1 MTSSSMYIVVYDSIV
16 VVVEMYWLPALL
28 FQIGF

>member
-1 MTSSSMYIVVYDSIV
+1 MTSSSMYIAVYSIV